1 MIFVTDAVG
10 RCIFVSNDWHRLTG
24 QSVAD
29 ALGWG
34 WLQRAHIDDRT
45 VVTQTIEAAVAA
57 AAEFTI
63 RYRLLNPQN
72 LPRWVSTGGVP
83 SFGMEDNRFIG
94 YLGSIT
100 EMTTGSTDTIS
111 AYGNV
116 ERFMPPTPHP
126 NTMPSCKLDL
136 VADHLLLAHALI
148 EEDGGKNAMP
158 ALRETLFE
166 VGRALAARTLKP
178 GRPLN

>member
-10 RCIFVSNDWHRLTG
+10 RCVFVSNDWQRLTG
-24 QSVAD
+24 QSVPD

-34 WLQRAHIDDRT
+34 WLQRTHVDDRT
-45 VVTQTIEAAVAA
+45 TVMETIEAAVAA

-63 RYRLLNPQN
+63 RYRLLCPQDK
-72 LPRWVSTGGVP
+72 PRWVGTGGVP
-83 SFGMEDNRFIG
+83 SFGMEENRFIG

-100 EMTTGSTDTIS
+100 EITEGATDTIS

-116 ERFMPPTPHP
+116 ERFIPPAPHP
-126 NTMPSCKLDL
+126 NTLPSCKLDL
-136 VADHLLLAHALI
+136 VADHLLLAHSLI
-148 EEDGGKNAMP
+148 EQDGGKSAMP
-158 ALRETLFE
+158 ALREALFE

-178 GRPLN
+178 DRSLN